1 MRVLLTGDC
10 MRGYS
15 VLKWLLAHDPEMCVV
30 GEVTEAEDL
39 LAQVEQT
46 RPNLV
51 LLNWEMPGLQVA
63 DLPVTL
69 RSICSPLQMI
79 ACSEREE
86 MRREALSAG
95 FSAFVNKEEPPHWL
109 VNTLHLV
116 GGLSPCFVG

>member
-15 VLKWLLAHDPEMCVV
+15 MLKWLLAHDPELCVV

-51 LLNWEMPGLQVA
+51 LLNWEMPGLRVA
-63 DLPVTL
+63 DLLVAL
-69 RSICSPLQMI
+69 RAICSPLKVV
-79 ACSEREE
+79 ACSECEE
-86 MRREALSAG
+86 VRREALSAG
-95 FSAFVNKEEPPHWL
+95 VSAFINKEEPPNCL

-116 GGLSPCFVG
+116 GGLSPCFVE

>member
-15 VLKWLLAHDPEMCVV
+15 MLKWLLACDPELCVV

-51 LLNWEMPGLQVA
+51 LLNWEMPGL
-63 DLPVTL
+63 PVTDLLVAL
-69 RSICSPLQMI
+69 RAICSPLKVI

-86 MRREALSAG
+86 VRREALSAG
-95 FSAFVNKEEPPHWL
+95 VSAFVNKEEPPHWL